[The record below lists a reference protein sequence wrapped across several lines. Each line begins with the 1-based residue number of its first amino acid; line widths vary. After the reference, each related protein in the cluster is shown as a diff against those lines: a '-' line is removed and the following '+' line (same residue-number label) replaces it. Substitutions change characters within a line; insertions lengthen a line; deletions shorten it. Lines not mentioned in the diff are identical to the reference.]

1 MNTLL
6 QRRKYALALGLVSA
20 FLVTNGLLDSPLI
33 PPGAI
38 VSSAEARVGHP
49 LTPGSVAGV
58 ARRTTR
64 RTIRRSTV
72 YIARLPAHCTRV
84 NINGVMLSHCG
95 GVYYQPYQ
103 GRYVMV
109 HVN

>member
-1 MNTLL
+1 MGTLS
-6 QRRKYALALGLVSA
+6 RYRKYALAVSLVTA
-20 FLVTNGLLDSPLI
+20 FLVTDGLLDSHLI
-33 PPGAI
+33 PAGSI
-38 VSSAEARVGHP
+38 P
-49 LTPGSVAGV
+49 LTPASVAGV
-58 ARRTTR
+58 TR

-72 YIARLPAHCTRV
+72 YIARLPANCTKVKV
-84 NINGVMLSHCG
+84 NDVMLSHCG